1 MFNRSSAL
9 GVMAVLFM
17 VAMLATSAFAAAE
30 TPTKPDNP
38 QAKAA
43 SPETIPTLGEW
54 GLIIFSVLL
63 VGWMAWVIVRRRRP
77 ADIQM

>member
-9 GVMAVLFM
+9 SVMAVLFM
-17 VAMLATSAFAAAE
+17 VALLATSAFAAAE
-30 TPTKPDNP
+30 TPAKPEDP

>member
-1 MFNRSSAL
+1 MFHRSSIMS
-9 GVMAVLFM
+9 VMAVLFM

-43 SPETIPTLGEW
+43 SPDTIPTLGEW

>member
-1 MFNRSSAL
+1 MFNRSRAL
-9 GVMAVLFM
+9 SVMAVLFM
-17 VAMLATSAFAAAE
+17 VALLATSAFAAAE
-30 TPTKPDNP
+30 TPTKPDNQ
-38 QAKAA
+38 QAKATA
-43 SPETIPTLGEW
+43 PDTIPTLGEW